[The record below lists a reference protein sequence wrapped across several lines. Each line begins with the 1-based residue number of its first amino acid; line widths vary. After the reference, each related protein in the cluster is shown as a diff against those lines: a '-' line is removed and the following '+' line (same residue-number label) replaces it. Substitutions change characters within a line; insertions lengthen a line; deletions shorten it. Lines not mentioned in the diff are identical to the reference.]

1 MKFIIKY
8 DYGYGEE
15 YECVALPTEE
25 DAEHYAYEQWR
36 EGAEANADYGVIGE
50 WTQELEDEYM

>member
-8 DYGYGEE
+8 DYGYGES
-15 YECVALPTEE
+15 YDCVEADSRDE
-25 DAEHYAYEQWR
+25 AENIAYIEWK

-50 WTQELEDEYM
+50 WTQKLEDEYL